1 MSEEIA
7 MYLRQ
12 SRSGNSIH
20 SESNPRRRIIVDR
33 ITKILFISLWLG
45 STPSAA
51 QLRIHDAK
59 RDAAAQDAKK
69 AADKIQSGDIFRKVS
84 SNLQI
89 MSERDIATT
98 VADARLEMEA
108 TINSFRQWSDVT
120 ALKDRVNIISSP
132 VPPEEVERRKQA
144 LATAN
149 GAIKNQIAALSKSAG
164 SDEELKPF
172 IDKLG
177 DVDSALGFASS
188 HLGVDSEASK
198 TAMMVLTKLQGL
210 YQSYQNQF
218 DAVNTT
224 QARLRELRINVKKAL
239 LARLSV
245 EEDYLLTQVALY
257 ARYER
262 EFNEVEHWKRQCAVP
277 QGVHSDEYID
287 ETLDRLATSRDD
299 LEKAVR
305 SLFAC
310 GSLAAEGMLPGRLL
324 TLRLAQLGHLRSI
337 QLSAA
342 NARVYEVVLG
352 GGVER
357 LALFYQGGIKPEALA
372 QMIQSLSTV
381 GIFAKL
387 LTQ

>member
-1 MSEEIA
+1 V
-7 MYLRQ
+7 
-12 SRSGNSIH
+12 N
-20 SESNPRRRIIVDR
+20 R
-33 ITKILFISLWLG
+33 ITKVIFISLWLG
-45 STPSAA
+45 SMPGAA

-59 RDAAAQDAKK
+59 RDAAAQEAKK
-69 AADKIQSGDIFRKVS
+69 TADRIQSGDIFRKAS

-89 MSERDIATT
+89 ISERDIATT
-98 VADARLEMEA
+98 VSDARLEMEA
-108 TINSFRQWSDVT
+108 VINSLRQWSDVA

-144 LATAN
+144 LANAN

-164 SDEELKPF
+164 SDAEELKPF

-188 HLGVDSEASK
+188 HLGVDSEATK
-198 TAMMVLTKLQGL
+198 TAMMVLDKLQGL
-210 YQSYQNQF
+210 YQSYENQF

-245 EEDYLLTQVALY
+245 EEDYLLTRVALY

-262 EFNEVEHWKRQCAVP
+262 EFKEVEHWKRQCAVP

-287 ETLDRLATSRDD
+287 ETLDRLATNRDD
-299 LEKAVR
+299 IEKAVR

-324 TLRLAQLGHLRSI
+324 TLRLAQLDHLRSI

-381 GIFAKL
+381 GIFGKL